1 MTGIGPGGRSA
12 ALALCAAVVLGTLA
26 GCSAAPASTPSPAVT
41 ATVDPAQRI
50 GRTID
55 PVGTT
60 WSGTDSAGDRSVFT
74 LQADHRLEVTY
85 ATHTFDQQGDT
96 WTVRDGTLGLHV
108 YIDAKNGYLDYTSSW
123 DAAAG
128 TLAATGTTT
137 LTSRTVTVTLAR
149 K

>member
-1 MTGIGPGGRSA
+1 MIGERVRGHAVARAIGG
-12 ALALCAAVVLGTLA
+12 AVVFVALA
-26 GCSAAPASTPSPAVT
+26 GCSAAPASTPTPT
-41 ATVDPAQRI
+41 ATASVEPAQQI

-60 WSGTDSAGDRSVFT
+60 WSGTDSAGDPSVFG
-74 LQADHRLEVTY
+74 LRADHRLEVTY
-85 ATHTFDQQGDT
+85 GAHTFDQQGDT
-96 WTVRDGTLGLHV
+96 WAVTDGTLALHV
-108 YIDAKNGYLDYTSSW
+108 YIDAKNGYLDYTSTW
-123 DAAAG
+123 DAATG

>member
-1 MTGIGPGGRSA
+1 MTGMRPRSRA
-12 ALALCAAVVLGTLA
+12 VATAVGVAVALAALA
-26 GCSAAPASTPSPAVT
+26 GCSAAPAATPSAT
-41 ATVDPAQRI
+41 ATPTADPARLI

-60 WSGTDSAGDRSVFT
+60 WSGTDSAGDLSVFT
-74 LQADHRLEVTY
+74 LQPDHRLKVTY
-85 ATHTFDQQGDT
+85 GTHTFDQQGDT
-96 WTVRDGTLGLHV
+96 WTVADGTLGLHV
-108 YIDAKNGYLDYTSSW
+108 YIDAKNGYLDYTSTW

-137 LTSRTVTVTLAR
+137 VTSRTVTVTLAR